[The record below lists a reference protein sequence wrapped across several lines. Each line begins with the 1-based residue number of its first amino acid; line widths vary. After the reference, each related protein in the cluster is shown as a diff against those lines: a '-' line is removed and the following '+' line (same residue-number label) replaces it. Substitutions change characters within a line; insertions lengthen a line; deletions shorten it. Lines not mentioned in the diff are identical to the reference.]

1 MGLCYVDWWIL
12 CSDTSRRYLAFNG
25 MGKQFNATVLCG
37 RVDTV
42 RLVICQL
49 EGNLVPRIPTP
60 HPPPLLPTPL
70 PTDAVFH
77 HQTSSQSFVIRLALF
92 RASYSLQVSL
102 ILFMLVIFSTCW
114 SHLSHASLILFKAV
128 SYFTCQ
134 LILYIP
140 DSYFTLQRHSLQA
153 SPIFHIPVSFFTYQS
168 NLLHASLILFMPVSS
183 PSHSLHVSL
192 ILYNLVS
199 FC

>member
-1 MGLCYVDWWIL
+1 MWTGGY
-12 CSDTSRRYLAFNG
+12 
-25 MGKQFNATVLCG
+25 
-37 RVDTV
+37 
-42 RLVICQL
+42 CQTCAL
-49 EGNLVPRIPTP
+49 SARGQPCAEDPPTT
-60 HPPPLLPTPL
+60 PPPPPTPL
-70 PTDAVFH
+70 PIDSVFH
-77 HQTSSQSFVIRLALF
+77 HQTSSQSFVISLALY
-92 RASYSLQVSL
+92 RASFSFQFSL
-102 ILFMLVIFSTCW
+102 ILYMLVIFSTFW
-114 SHLSHASLILFKAV
+114 SHPSYTSLILFKAV